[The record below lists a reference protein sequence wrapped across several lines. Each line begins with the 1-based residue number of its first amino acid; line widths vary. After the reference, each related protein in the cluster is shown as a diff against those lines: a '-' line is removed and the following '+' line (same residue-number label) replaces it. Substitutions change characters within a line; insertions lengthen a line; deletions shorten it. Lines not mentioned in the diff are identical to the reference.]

1 MTRLR
6 GCRKSWLAL
15 LALCAGMSL
24 AGSASAQPVDEQLRN
39 TARHLALEGH
49 KAYEAGAYEQALDLF
64 QRAYEIVHA
73 PTIYIRAA
81 RSLVKLGRFIEAAE
95 IYEVIRRGTLEEDAP
110 SAYAE
115 AIENATSE
123 LAELRPRI
131 PTLNLSV
138 VGPGADDPELRVS
151 LDGKPVPVAVLGV
164 NQTLDPRVYKAV
176 AQLPG
181 QPASVKNITLLEG
194 QAHFVELKLGRP
206 MDAGGDAAPEP
217 ADDGSNQRSWGIVTG
232 GAGLA
237 FFVLGGISGGVALDK
252 QSTLDDQ
259 CDPACPAV
267 LQSDVDTF
275 STTRTISYIGFGAA
289 TVLLAAGVVIYL
301 TAPDEAEP
309 VNALLRLDPWVGPQ
323 VGGASVVGRF

>member
-1 MTRLR
+1 MT
-6 GCRKSWLAL
+6 
-15 LALCAGMSL
+15 L
-24 AGSASAQPVDEQLRN
+24 AGGASAQPVDEQLRN
-39 TARHLALEGH
+39 TARNLALEGH
-49 KAYEAGAYEQALDLF
+49 KAYEAGKYEVALDLF

-95 IYEVIRRGTLEEDAP
+95 IYEVIRRGQLEEDAP
-110 SAYAE
+110 PAYAE

-151 LDGKPVPVAVLGV
+151 LDGKSVPVAVLGV
-164 NQTLDPRVYKAV
+164 NQTLDPRVYKVV

-181 QPASVKNITLLEG
+181 QAATMKNITLLEG
-194 QAHFVELKLGRP
+194 QAHFVELKLGKQP
-206 MDAGGDAAPEP
+206 DEGGEP
-217 ADDGSNQRSWGIVTG
+217 VPSDDGSDQRSWGIVTG

-252 QSTLDDQ
+252 QSTLEDE
-259 CDPACPAV
+259 CDPLCPQE
-267 LQSDVDTF
+267 LESDADSF
-275 STTRTISYIGFGAA
+275 ATTRTMSYIGFGAA
-289 TVLLAAGVVIYL
+289 TVLMAAGVIIYL
-301 TAPDEAEP
+301 TAPDEAP
-309 VNALLRLDPWVGPQ
+309 DPSSTSVRLAPWASPE
-323 VGGASVVGRF
+323 VGGLSALGTF